1 MIPKHVF
8 LGTEGHEKLRSGIK
22 KLAGAVKST
31 LGPSGRPVILED
43 EHSVGGKRITKDGV
57 TVAKAINLY
66 DPVENIAVSIM
77 KEASAQTA
85 LMAGDGTTTSIVLT
99 EAILD
104 ASENNLKGNVTTIVK
119 HIKDYAE
126 QVDDYLKKK
135 SKKVTKGRLQ
145 SVATISANNDPKLGK
160 MIADM
165 FKKVKVVSIE
175 NSQTEETYTEII
187 DGMKFDRGYTTY
199 HMVNNHDRETCE
211 LDRPYILLT
220 DMEITDLTGSLED
233 VIRECIQ
240 KGRPLLIV
248 GRMSPKAMATFA
260 YNVQKGTIKG
270 CHVLPP
276 DFGYRQKEMMRDLA
290 VVMDANYYSEE
301 TGDGMH
307 NITPDGLGIAKRVVI
322 SKDRTI
328 IYRDEALAQEPLQ
341 ERLAELKAR
350 KVNNPRDK
358 KDRDERIANI
368 EGGIGIIHVGAE
380 SPIEQ
385 KEKYDR
391 VDDAVRAVSAAL
403 EEGILAGGGIS
414 LLDSIEFIGDDI
426 STEEATAAIDILRNA
441 LYAPF
446 DQIMR
451 NAGLESKE
459 VASNMVQHP
468 YGYGYDLKN
477 HKYGDMIE
485 MGVIDPTLVTRSAL
499 KNAVSVATTIL
510 SSEAIVTNMRE
521 GDAS

>member
-1 MIPKHVF
+1 
-8 LGTEGHEKLRSGIK
+8 
-22 KLAGAVKST
+22 
-31 LGPSGRPVILED
+31 
-43 EHSVGGKRITKDGV
+43 
-57 TVAKAINLY
+57 
-66 DPVENIAVSIM
+66 
-77 KEASAQTA
+77 
-85 LMAGDGTTTSIVLT
+85 
-99 EAILD
+99 
-104 ASENNLKGNVTTIVK
+104 
-119 HIKDYAE
+119 
-126 QVDDYLKKK
+126 
-135 SKKVTKGRLQ
+135 
-145 SVATISANNDPKLGK
+145 
-160 MIADM
+160 
-165 FKKVKVVSIE
+165 
-175 NSQTEETYTEII
+175 
-187 DGMKFDRGYTTY
+187 
-199 HMVNNHDRETCE
+199 
-211 LDRPYILLT
+211 
-220 DMEITDLTGSLED
+220 
-233 VIRECIQ
+233 
-240 KGRPLLIV
+240 
-248 GRMSPKAMATFA
+248 
-260 YNVQKGTIKG
+260 
-270 CHVLPP
+270 
-276 DFGYRQKEMMRDLA
+276 
-290 VVMDANYYSEE
+290 
-301 TGDGMH
+301 MH

-328 IYRDEALAQEPLQ
+328 IYRDENLPQEPLQ

-426 STEEATAAIDILRNA
+426 STEEATAALDILRNA

-521 GDAS
+521 GD